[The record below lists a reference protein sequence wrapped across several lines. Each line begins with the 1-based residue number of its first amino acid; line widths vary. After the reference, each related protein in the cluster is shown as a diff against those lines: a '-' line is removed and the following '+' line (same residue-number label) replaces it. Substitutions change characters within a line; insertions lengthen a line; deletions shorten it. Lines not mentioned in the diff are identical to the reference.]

1 MFYEISLSCMWFF
14 VCFNRNCHH
23 TRVWCTFTL
32 HKRLHRFK
40 ESHGSDVLHK
50 TFDEPVWFF
59 KVMSSYWHP
68 HINSR
73 KQCNGRE
80 MWYIKQYERGHQRG
94 PKGPHVPES
103 VLQRS
108 TCSGEGLTKVHM
120 FRRGSYK
127 GPHVPESVLQRSTC
141 SGDCL
146 TKVHMFRR
154 VSYKGPHVPER
165 VLQRST
171 CSGDCL
177 TLHWEAINPT

>member
-50 TFDEPVWFF
+50 TFDGPVWFF

-80 MWYIKQYERGHQRG
+80 MWYMKQYERGHERGHQRG

-146 TKVHMFRR
+146 T
-154 VSYKGPHVPER
+154 
-165 VLQRST
+165 
-171 CSGDCL
+171 
-177 TLHWEAINPT
+177 LHWEAINPT